1 MTTKNLMQKSL
12 NDEVINRFPGYPRMF
27 LSADSVVSDNNDDQN
42 TMELKYPQELLN
54 SIEIGSPLPDQEIKL
69 KKGFVVMLLRN
80 VR

>member
-1 MTTKNLMQKSL
+1 
-12 NDEVINRFPGYPRMF
+12 MF
-27 LSADSVVSDNNDDQN
+27 LIADSVVSDNNDDQN